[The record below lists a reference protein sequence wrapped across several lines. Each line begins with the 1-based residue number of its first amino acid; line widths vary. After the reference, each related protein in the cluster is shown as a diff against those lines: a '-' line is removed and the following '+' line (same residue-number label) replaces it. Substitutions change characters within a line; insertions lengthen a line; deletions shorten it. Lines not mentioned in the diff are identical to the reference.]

1 MPSVPPAADAALM
14 GRSEDRG
21 RVGAAA
27 DSQDGVSLYPDPTG
41 TLLPDGLILAIARG
55 AARNP

>member
-1 MPSVPPAADAALM
+1 MGAARKLASSVPPAADAALM

-27 DSQDGVSLYPDPTG
+27 DSQDGG
-41 TLLPDGLILAIARG
+41 R
-55 AARNP
+55 